1 MIHYVEINI
10 IIMKAGHSHVTDRR
24 SGATENAREN
34 GTVGDNVTLAV
45 ALLVA
50 GTRDREH
57 L

>member
-1 MIHYVEINI
+1 MLTV
-10 IIMKAGHSHVTDRR
+10 RR